1 MINLV
6 RLIRMDLHAKASQV
20 GKPTTLAFQ
29 SPLAARGSQ
38 ISGRSL
44 RANVPESSRSCRGGV
59 VPALTR
65 PRWRS
70 RDGYC
75 SRSRNE
81 TDGRARS
88 NRGAW
93 TPVASGTNHDNPT
106 RTDIAAASTG
116 DTPARTACR
125 STATIAVAA
134 DRSRRATTGS
144 TRRGS
149 APARSTGRSSAT
161 VARVG
166 GRCRQK
172 WRQRRHYDG
181 KRHHQIP
188 DDNQH
193 LHRSFLRDRVSWYG
207 KTLTIR
213 GGRASTLR

>member
-1 MINLV
+1 
-6 RLIRMDLHAKASQV
+6 MDLYATASQV
-20 GKPTTLAFQ
+20 GKLATLSFQ
-29 SPLAARGSQ
+29 PSLAARGSQ
-38 ISGRSL
+38 ISGGSL
-44 RANVPESSRSCRGGV
+44 RANVPESSRSCRRSV
-59 VPALTR
+59 VPALTAA
-65 PRWRS
+65 RWRS

-75 SRSRNE
+75 SRSGNE

-116 DTPARTACR
+116 DTPARTACH

-134 DRSRRATTGS
+134 DRSRRAATRS

-181 KRHHQIP
+181 ECHHQIP

-193 LHRSFLRDRVSWYG
+193 LHRSFLRDRVSWCRS
-207 KTLTIR
+207 TSTI
-213 GGRASTLR
+213 GTDRASTLQ